1 MNGARYSQLRAMLAI
16 TKGSLRGIMRSPSS
30 IVFSLGFPLVFI
42 LVFGFIG
49 NSKVSVKVG
58 VDRATDI
65 NSPLYQGLAKTGALN
80 LVTDEPASEMED
92 DLKKGRLVAILH
104 ILTHK
109 DSADRIAYDINV
121 RSSTASDANKKL
133 VLQSILKEVTE
144 YLDDQYYPRPSV
156 ATISET
162 VIPGRLYKTIDFI
175 LPGQLGFALMSSA
188 VFTTAFLFFNMRQM
202 LVLKRFFATP
212 IRRIYIVLG
221 EALARMLFQLLT
233 SVIIIALG
241 HFAFGFTLVHGFS
254 TFVEMLILSVFGLL
268 IFMGFGF
275 IVSSVA
281 KNVSIIPMIANIFTL
296 PQFLLAG
303 TLWPVDSFPTWLQP
317 ICRLMPLTY
326 LTDAL
331 RKVAFEG
338 LHLWQVGWEVAVLT
352 LWGIVVYTVAVKVF
366 KWE

>member
-1 MNGARYSQLRAMLAI
+1 MLAI

-30 IVFSLGFPLVFI
+30 VVFSLGFPLVFI

-65 NSPLYQGLAKTGALN
+65 NTPLYQGLTRTGALN
-80 LVTDEPASEMED
+80 LVTDDPAADMEE
-92 DLKKGRLVAILH
+92 DLKKGRLVAILS
-104 ILTHK
+104 IREHK
-109 DSADRIAYDINV
+109 DTANRSVYDINV
-121 RSSTASDANKKL
+121 RSSTASDAGKKL
-133 VLQSILKEVTE
+133 LLQSIIKEVTQH
-144 YLDDQYYPRPSV
+144 LDDQFYPRPSV

-162 VIPGRLYKTIDFI
+162 VVPGRLYKTIDFI

-221 EALARMLFQLLT
+221 EAIARMIFQLFT

-275 IVSSVA
+275 IVSSVS
-281 KNVSIIPMIANIFTL
+281 KNVSIIPMLANIFTL

-303 TLWPVDSFPTWLQP
+303 TLWPIDSFPSWLQP

-338 LHLWQVGWEVAVLT
+338 LHLWQVGWEITVLS
-352 LWGIVVYTVAVKVF
+352 LWGIAVYTVAVKVF